1 LFPLTTC
8 VPWVACLQD
17 GEEGSRS
24 MEQPGI
30 VGQLLQQ
37 GMENP
42 DRIDLESAI
51 RQMIEAREI
60 RIAV

>member
-1 LFPLTTC
+1 
-8 VPWVACLQD
+8 
-17 GEEGSRS
+17 

-30 VGQLLQQ
+30 IDQLLQQ